1 VLEEL
6 GSGCPLCGEAHR
18 ARYHCFAA
26 RTYRTESVEGT
37 QKVVSRVPRIF
48 CEINCRIRKETGE
61 RKQYTLTV
69 LPSFL
74 IPYSRIPVETV
85 HEALDGYIRGTRSLQ
100 IGAALRMQCLSAS
113 SFRLFYRRV
122 CERLGMWVLILA
134 RPLSTF
140 AEALGEVLVGEPERK
155 KLRDQWQCFL
165 ALSLEHVRLNV
176 RPTETALVGQKF
188 LRPYIYAVLSRH
200 YRGLGP

>member
-1 VLEEL
+1 MGEL
-6 GSGCPLCGEAHR
+6 DKSGCPLCGKAHS

-26 RTYRTESVEGT
+26 RTYRAESDEGT
-37 QKVVSRVPRIF
+37 RKVVSRVPRIF

-85 HEALDGYIRGTRSLQ
+85 HEALDGYIRGTLLQ
-100 IGAALRMQCLSAS
+100 IGAALRMHCLSTS

-122 CERLGMWVLILA
+122 CERLGRWVLILA
-134 RPLSTF
+134 GSLSAF
-140 AEALGEVLVGEPERK
+140 AEAVGEVVVGKPKRE
-155 KLRDQWQCFL
+155 KLRGQWQCFL
-165 ALSLEHVRLNV
+165 ALSVEYLRLYA
-176 RPTETALVGQKF
+176 RPAEAALVGQKF

>member
-1 VLEEL
+1 M
-6 GSGCPLCGEAHR
+6 
-18 ARYHCFAA
+18 
-26 RTYRTESVEGT
+26 
-37 QKVVSRVPRIF
+37 VSRVPRIF

-74 IPYSRIPVETV
+74 VPYSRIPVETV
-85 HEALDGYIRGTRSLQ
+85 HEALDGYIRTRCLQ
-100 IGAALRMQCLSAS
+100 IGAALRMHCLSAS

-122 CERLGMWVLILA
+122 CERLGRWLFILA
-134 RPLSTF
+134 RPLSAF
-140 AEALGEVLVGEPERK
+140 AEAVDGVVVGESKRE

-165 ALSLEHVRLNV
+165 ALSLEYVRLCV
-176 RPTETALVGQKF
+176 RPAEAALVGEKF